1 MKNLIK
7 KILKEEND
15 FDWAKDIEP
24 IPKSEIADELKSL
37 KELSFRRD
45 HQQVL
50 VELIYRL
57 GLGKDKITELSRA
70 LNYLGN
76 SIWETGREIGV
87 QDGWGEGYNEGYR
100 EGKDDGVE
108 ETEKD
113 YLETSE
119 GDWENGYEEGVIDGR
134 TDMETELKKGL
145 EEQKSI
151 IYNKGFEEGRAYEIG
166 LDVED
171 LERKESGFDPR
182 EYDEDY
188 DDNY

>member
-24 IPKSEIADELKSL
+24 IPKSEIADDLKSL

-119 GDWENGYEEGVIDGR
+119 GDWENGYEDGVIDGR
-134 TDMETELKKGL
+134 ADMKTELKKEL
-145 EEQKSI
+145 
-151 IYNKGFEEGRAYEIG
+151 EEGRAYEIG